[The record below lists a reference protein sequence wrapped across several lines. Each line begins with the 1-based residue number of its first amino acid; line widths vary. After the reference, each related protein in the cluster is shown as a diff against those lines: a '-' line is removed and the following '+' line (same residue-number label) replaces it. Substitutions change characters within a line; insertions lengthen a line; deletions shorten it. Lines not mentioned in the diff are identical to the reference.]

1 MASPSKVKEHHAH
14 GNAAPASVV
23 HESTKGAVMTTNTPE
38 AASVTS
44 DENTTEPVQ
53 RDLVEWLSAAL
64 DVWRTKIDELL
75 VQADLASKDLSD
87 ELRSR
92 ASTAENAYLAARKR
106 LSELPRDAGANL
118 ETMQAGME
126 SLLTDLRRAYES
138 AESVIR
144 TRGSE

>member
-1 MASPSKVKEHHAH
+1 
-14 GNAAPASVV
+14 
-23 HESTKGAVMTTNTPE
+23 MTTNTPE

-44 DENTTEPVQ
+44 DENSTEPVQ

-118 ETMQAGME
+118 ETMRAGME
-126 SLLTDLRRAYES
+126 SLLTDLRHAYES

-144 TRGSE
+144 ARSSE